1 MTPGYGEGK
10 ALISKKPFMFAHGV
24 EPRTGE
30 IIDIRSD
37 LLGENIRGKVLI
49 FPFGKGSTTGSA
61 WFLETIRRGNGPS
74 AVINVETESIIAS
87 AIVMARLL
95 YGITIPLVDRLEED
109 ISEMVTKE
117 TIIQVNG
124 DTGEIRMVSGYS
136 PNTTQYCL
144 QDWTRKVAR

>member
-1 MTPGYGEGK
+1 MGNVREVVKGRGVTPGYGEGK
-10 ALISKKPFMFAHGV
+10 ALISKKAFMFAHGV

-37 LLGENIRGKVLI
+37 LLGENISGKVLI

-87 AIVMARLL
+87 AIVMGRLL
-95 YGITIPLVDRLEED
+95 YGITIPLVDRLERD
-109 ISEMVTKE
+109 ISEMVAKDDFV
-117 TIIQVNG
+117 QVNG
-124 DTGEIRMVSGYS
+124 DTGEIIIVSF
-136 PNTTQYCL
+136 
-144 QDWTRKVAR
+144 

>member
-1 MTPGYGEGK
+1 MGNVREIVKGRGVTPGYGEGK
-10 ALISKKPFMFAHGV
+10 ALTSKKPFMFAHGV

-37 LLGENIRGKVLI
+37 LLGENIKGKVLI
-49 FPFGKGSTTGSA
+49 FPFGKGSTTGSG
-61 WFLETIRRGNGPS
+61 WFLETIRQGNGPS

-95 YGITIPLVDRLEED
+95 YGITIPLVDRLEKD
-109 ISEMVTKE
+109 ISEMVTKD

-124 DTGEIRMVSGYS
+124 DTGEIIMVS
-136 PNTTQYCL
+136 
-144 QDWTRKVAR
+144 

>member
-1 MTPGYGEGK
+1 MGNVREIVKGRGVTPGYGEGR

-30 IIDIRSD
+30 IIDVRSD
-37 LLGENIRGKVLI
+37 LLGENIKGKVLI

-61 WFLETIRRGNGPS
+61 WLLETIRQGNGPS

-95 YGITIPLVDRLEED
+95 YGITIPLVDRLKGN
-109 ISEMVTKE
+109 ISEMVTKD
-117 TIIQVNG
+117 TFIQVNG
-124 DTGEIRMVSGYS
+124 NTGEIRILSSG
-136 PNTTQYCL
+136 
-144 QDWTRKVAR
+144 

>member
-1 MTPGYGEGK
+1 MGNVRETVKGRGVTPGYGEGK
-10 ALISKKPFMFAHGV
+10 ALTSKKPFMFAHGV

-37 LLGENIRGKVLI
+37 LLGENIKGKVLI

-61 WFLETIRRGNGPS
+61 WFLETIRQGNGPS

-95 YGITIPLVDRLEED
+95 YGITIPLVDRLEKD
-109 ISEMVTKE
+109 ISEMVTKD

-124 DTGEIRMVSGYS
+124 DTGEIRMVPY
-136 PNTTQYCL
+136 Y
-144 QDWTRKVAR
+144 

>member
-1 MTPGYGEGK
+1 MRNGREIVKGRGVTPGYGEGK

-37 LLGENIRGKVLI
+37 LLGENIKGKILI

-61 WFLETIRRGNGPS
+61 WFLETIRQGNGPS

-95 YGITIPLVDRLEED
+95 YGITIPLVDRLEKD
-109 ISEMVTKE
+109 SSEMVTQD

-124 DTGEIRMVSGYS
+124 DTGEIRMVSGHS
-136 PNTTQYCL
+136 QNTTQ
-144 QDWTRKVAR
+144 

>member
-1 MTPGYGEGK
+1 MGNVREIVKGRGVTPGYGEGK
-10 ALISKKPFMFAHGV
+10 VLISKKPFMFAHGV

-37 LLGENIRGKVLI
+37 LLGENIKGKVLI

-61 WFLETIRRGNGPS
+61 WFLETIRQGNGPS
-74 AVINVETESIIAS
+74 AVINIETESIIAS

-95 YGITIPLVDRLEED
+95 YGIAIPLVDRLEKD
-109 ISEMVTKE
+109 ISEMVTKD

-124 DTGEIRMVSGYS
+124 DTGEIRMVPGFS
-136 PNTTQYCL
+136 PNTT
-144 QDWTRKVAR
+144 R

>member
-1 MTPGYGEGK
+1 MRNVREIVKGRGVTPGYREGK

-37 LLGENIRGKVLI
+37 LLGENIKGKVLI

-61 WFLETIRRGNGPS
+61 WFLETMRQGNGPS

-87 AIVMARLL
+87 AIVMAKLL
-95 YGITIPLVDRLEED
+95 YGITIPLVDRLEKD
-109 ISEMVTKE
+109 IREMVTKD

-124 DTGEIRMVSGYS
+124 DTGEIRMVSY
-136 PNTTQYCL
+136 Y
-144 QDWTRKVAR
+144 

>member
-1 MTPGYGEGK
+1 MGNVREIVKGRGVTPGYGEGK

-37 LLGENIRGKVLI
+37 LLKENIKGKVLI

-61 WFLETIRRGNGPS
+61 WFLETIRQGNGPS

-95 YGITIPLVDRLEED
+95 YGITIPLVDRLERD
-109 ISEMVTKE
+109 ISEMVTKD
-117 TIIQVNG
+117 TFIQVNG
-124 DTGEIRMVSGYS
+124 NTGEIRIVSRG
-136 PNTTQYCL
+136 
-144 QDWTRKVAR
+144 

>member
-1 MTPGYGEGK
+1 MGNVKEMVRGRGVAPGYGEGR
-10 ALISKKPFMFAHGV
+10 ALISRKPFMFAHGV

-37 LLGENIRGKVLI
+37 LLGENIKGKVLI

-61 WFLETIRRGNGPS
+61 WFLETIREGNGPS
-74 AVINVETESIIAS
+74 AVINVETEPIIAS
-87 AIVMARLL
+87 AVVMARLL

-109 ISEMVTKE
+109 ISEMVTHD

-124 DTGEIRMVSGYS
+124 DTGEIRMVSGHS
-136 PNTTQYCL
+136 PNTTQ
-144 QDWTRKVAR
+144 

>member
-1 MTPGYGEGK
+1 MGNVREIVKGRGVTPGYGEGK
-10 ALISKKPFMFAHGV
+10 PLISEKPFMFAHGV

-37 LLGENIRGKVLI
+37 LLGENIKGKVLI

-61 WFLETIRRGNGPS
+61 WFLETIRQGNGPS

-95 YGITIPLVDRLEED
+95 YGIAIPLVDRLEKD
-109 ISEMVTKE
+109 ISEMTTKD

-124 DTGEIRMVSGYS
+124 DTGEIGIVSSLG
-136 PNTTQYCL
+136 
-144 QDWTRKVAR
+144 